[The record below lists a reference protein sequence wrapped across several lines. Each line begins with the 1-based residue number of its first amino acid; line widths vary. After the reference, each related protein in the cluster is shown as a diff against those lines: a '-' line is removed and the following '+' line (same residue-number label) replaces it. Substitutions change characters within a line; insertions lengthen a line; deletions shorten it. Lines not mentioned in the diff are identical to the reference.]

1 MASKEPDF
9 SIVNKVGDI
18 EIRNYSP
25 MMIAEVLVGGTMEA
39 ASGSGFRMI
48 ADFIF
53 GNNIAQSG
61 NPEKIAMTVPVVI
74 SRSNTGWF
82 FYFVMPAQYSLESL
96 PKPNNP
102 EVKIK
107 QLKDRRCAVLR
118 FSGKANEEKFNEK
131 SAALIDWIKSEKL
144 VMLGNPELARYNPPW
159 TLPFLRRN
167 EIMIEI
173 E

>member
-25 MMIAEVLVGGTMEA
+25 MIIAEVLVGGNMEA

-53 GNNIAQSG
+53 GNNTAKTG
-61 NPEKIAMTVPVVI
+61 KPEKIDMTVPVVI

-82 FYFVMPAQYSLESL
+82 FHFVMPAQYSLESL

-118 FSGKANEEKFNEK
+118 FSGKANEEKFNLKVTELMTWIR
-131 SAALIDWIKSEKL
+131 SENLIIIG
-144 VMLGNPELARYNPPW
+144 VPELARYNPPW
-159 TLPFLRRN
+159 TLPFLRLN
-167 EIMIEI
+167 EVIIEI